1 MICFLPEI
9 LYDINF
15 MNLWFYA
22 IIILQS
28 SKDTRMQEFQNH
40 LEKIETEKMQLENQV
55 YELSSY
61 QNEVMLLRNEISKLQ
76 VN

>member
-28 SKDTRMQEFQNH
+28 SKDTRMQELQNH